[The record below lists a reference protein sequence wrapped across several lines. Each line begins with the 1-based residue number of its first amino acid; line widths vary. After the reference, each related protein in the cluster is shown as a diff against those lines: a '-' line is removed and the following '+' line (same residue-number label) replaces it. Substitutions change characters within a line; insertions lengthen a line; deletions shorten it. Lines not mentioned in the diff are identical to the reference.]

1 MCPKW
6 TMDKFRNMSGG
17 PLKMKK
23 LLILLLLLPIV
34 IAQENLEISLIEY
47 IPDTNRAR
55 VQIENTLPNDLNN
68 VKFQIDIYLQFHIL
82 RLLHK
87 LLGECNLMSVEG

>member
-1 MCPKW
+1 
-6 TMDKFRNMSGG
+6 
-17 PLKMKK
+17 MKK